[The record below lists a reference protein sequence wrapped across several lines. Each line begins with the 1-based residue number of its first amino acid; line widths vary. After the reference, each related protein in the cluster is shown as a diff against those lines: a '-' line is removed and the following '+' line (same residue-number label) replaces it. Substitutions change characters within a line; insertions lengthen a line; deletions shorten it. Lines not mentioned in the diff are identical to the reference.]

1 MFRNLFALALNTVMC
16 IYKNAPCSEDLSPP
30 GCRWGFRPQTLWLS
44 LLINPPFQNPRSA
57 TVNCCKKTRIQSRQT
72 ELFPGYRARCTVLQ
86 SSPRYC
92 TFKYRH
98 QYRRQFSFCLKS
110 STNIPTLYTQTAG
123 IRKWNVTLPMRFDSF
138 EAQPFSNAYVFVAVC
153 NDVTFLASLW
163 LLLPLFCFAVQ
174 TEQPTFLN
182 VGIPLGST
190 AVSLRKT
197 DSVTARPT
205 NPDFGEFRC
214 I

>member
-16 IYKNAPCSEDLSPP
+16 IYKNVPCSEDLSPP
-30 GCRWGFRPQTLWLS
+30 DCRWGFRPQTLWLS

-72 ELFPGYRARCTVLQ
+72 ELFPGYRTRCTVLQ

-110 STNIPTLYTQTAG
+110 STNIPRHFTHKLQASENETLHCLCGLIHSKLSPLAMLTCS
-123 IRKWNVTLPMRFDSF
+123 WRFAMTSH
-138 EAQPFSNAYVFVAVC
+138 
-153 NDVTFLASLW
+153 FLQVSD
-163 LLLPLFCFAVQ
+163 FCFQCSA
-174 TEQPTFLN
+174 
-182 VGIPLGST
+182 
-190 AVSLRKT
+190 LR
-197 DSVTARPT
+197 SRLSSQH
-205 NPDFGEFRC
+205 F
-214 I
+214 